1 MAMKVIRGK
10 MRKPVRVVI
19 YGVEGIGKTTLA
31 SLFPN
36 PIFLDTEGS
45 TFQMDVAR
53 APNPEDEEDP
63 QLRKWTHIEGALL
76 DLARD
81 SQGFQTVVID
91 SADWAEQLATNHILG
106 NKKSIEDFGFGKGYV
121 MLSEQIGKML
131 GRCDDLI
138 RRGLNVVFVA
148 HSKVVRVSPPDQTDG
163 FDRYELR
170 LHKAVAPKFKE
181 WADVLLFANYRT
193 HIIEGDDGRMKAKGG
208 KDRILFTQ
216 RTAAFDA
223 KNRFGLAPEVPMTI
237 EALAPIFS
245 GTQSQA
251 EHKPAHEPAESI
263 PLFGQIEA
271 HIESAVHDLALRN
284 MRRRV
289 AELGQEGQLSADE
302 VGQLIEEIDTKLASL
317 AGVTREELNV

>member
-138 RRGLNVVFVA
+138 RRDLNVVFVA

-193 HIIEGDDGRMKAKGG
+193 HIIEGEDGRMKAKGG

-223 KNRFGLAPEVPMTI
+223 KNRFGLAPEIPMTI
-237 EALAPIFS
+237 EALAPIFAAAPA
-245 GTQSQA
+245 TAATRA
-251 EHKPAHEPAESI
+251 EPSLFDRLAERI
-263 PLFGQIEA
+263 AACKIVEA
-271 HIESAVHDLALRN
+271 
-284 MRRRV
+284 
-289 AELGQEGQLSADE
+289 LGKAGDYVEQMGSEGQLTADE
-302 VGQLIEEIDTKLASL
+302 VKQLEALIGQRHDQIEPEVAN
-317 AGVTREELNV
+317 A

>member
-1 MAMKVIRGK
+1 

-138 RRGLNVVFVA
+138 RRDLNVVFVA

-193 HIIEGDDGRMKAKGG
+193 HIIEGEDGRMKAKGG

-223 KNRFGLAPEVPMTI
+223 KNRFGLAPEIPMTI
-237 EALAPIFS
+237 EALAPIFAAAPA
-245 GTQSQA
+245 TAATRA
-251 EHKPAHEPAESI
+251 EPSLFDRLAERI
-263 PLFGQIEA
+263 AACKIVEA
-271 HIESAVHDLALRN
+271 
-284 MRRRV
+284 
-289 AELGQEGQLSADE
+289 LGKAGDYVEQMGSEGQLTADE
-302 VGQLIEEIDTKLASL
+302 VKQLEALIGQRHDQIEPEVAN
-317 AGVTREELNV
+317 A

>member
-193 HIIEGDDGRMKAKGG
+193 HIIEGEDGRMKAKGG

-223 KNRFGLAPEVPMTI
+223 KNRFGLAPEIPMTI
-237 EALAPIFS
+237 EALAPIFAAAPA
-245 GTQSQA
+245 QA
-251 EHKPAHEPAESI
+251 ANRAEPS
-263 PLFGQIEA
+263 LFERLADRIAACKIVEA
-271 HIESAVHDLALRN
+271 
-284 MRRRV
+284 
-289 AELGQEGQLSADE
+289 LGKAGDYVEQMGSEGQLTADQVKQLEALIGQRHDQIEPE
-302 VGQLIEEIDTKLASL
+302 VAN
-317 AGVTREELNV
+317 A

>member
-193 HIIEGDDGRMKAKGG
+193 HIIEGEDGRMKAKGG

-223 KNRFGLAPEVPMTI
+223 KNRFGLAPEIPMTI
-237 EALAPIFS
+237 EALAPIFAAAPAPS
-245 GTQSQA
+245 ATRA
-251 EHKPAHEPAESI
+251 EPSLFDRLAERI
-263 PLFGQIEA
+263 AACKIVEA
-271 HIESAVHDLALRN
+271 
-284 MRRRV
+284 
-289 AELGQEGQLSADE
+289 LGKAGDYVEQMGSEGQLTADQVKQLEALIGQRHDQIEPE
-302 VGQLIEEIDTKLASL
+302 VAN
-317 AGVTREELNV
+317 A